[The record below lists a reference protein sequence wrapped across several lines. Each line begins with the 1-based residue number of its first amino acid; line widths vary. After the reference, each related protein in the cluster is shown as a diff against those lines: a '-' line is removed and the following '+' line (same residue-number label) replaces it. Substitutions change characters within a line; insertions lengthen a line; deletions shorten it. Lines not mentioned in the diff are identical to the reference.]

1 MSDNFSKVW
10 RPQTPGETDARI
22 SSTYATV
29 ADRNANYDANESPYR
44 GRQRSGSTHYRY
56 RSGSVTREHWHN
68 NAHGGQQFTRAI
80 GGVDRDGNEWGEQ
93 PPNGYVV

>member
-1 MSDNFSKVW
+1 MSGEHDPVW
-10 RPQTPGETDARI
+10 APQQASEVAAQR

-29 ADRNANYDANESPYR
+29 DDRNANWQAGENPWN

-68 NAHGGQQFTRAI
+68 NAHGGSQFSRPI
-80 GGVDRDGNEWGEQ
+80 GGVDRDGNEWGVQ
-93 PPNGYVV
+93 PSAYVV